1 MSFEYVVKYI
11 GDNVHLLS
19 LFIHVWCMSKLL
31 DSSVGRAVKMMF
43 NTQVAIC
50 MQEQSCGIAMNIIL
64 DSLGLKFNG
73 NDPKIELMDL
83 KFVCE
88 NAKNDQTFVIRYEN
102 VDHVAT
108 IYYHKESKTYSLFQS
123 FTYFGPGSL
132 SNNEGYFL
140 HDYYSKQHTF
150 NDQLLKKN
158 NSFYIDIDIFID
170 LMNSHD
176 NIKYL
181 SCMPQ
186 IEFQSPSIF
195 SIILC
200 ETKVTGQNI
209 LSKYYNVS
217 IFSEIKKKYSD
228 LTNGMFHWY
237 YIKLQEHN
245 KLER

>member
-1 MSFEYVVKYI
+1 
-11 GDNVHLLS
+11 
-19 LFIHVWCMSKLL
+19 MSKIL
-31 DSSVGRAVKMMF
+31 DSSVGRPVKIMF
-43 NTQVAIC
+43 SEGEDG

-64 DSLGLKFNG
+64 DSLGLKFND
-73 NDPKIELMDL
+73 NDPKIELIYL
-83 KFVCE
+83 KNVCE
-88 NAKNDQTFVIRYEN
+88 NAKNDQTFVIKYKN

-108 IYYHKESKTYSLFQS
+108 IYYHKESKKYSLFQS
-123 FTYFGPGSL
+123 FTYFGPGNL
-132 SNNEGYFL
+132 NNQGYFL
-140 HDYYSKQHTF
+140 HNYFSKQHTF

-200 ETKVTGQNI
+200 ETNVNDQNI
-209 LSKYYNVS
+209 LSKFIDVPV
-217 IFSEIKKKYSD
+217 FQDIKKKYSD